1 MLIKKYNCTYKHD
14 VCIKLTNKDNE
25 NNGTIGKQKIN
36 HAPLVLFGSLPNTV
50 ATQLTTELK
59 HPDVKYLFD
68 MIDFNNFLKIP
79 PDRADHNNCYDWCD
93 KYSGKQFRDKQ
104 NDDHPSTEQH
114 LEFTNRIIIPY
125 LKEKAM
131 I

>member
-1 MLIKKYNCTYKHD
+1 MTTFQNAVLPY
-14 VCIKLTNKDNE
+14 V
-25 NNGTIGKQKIN
+25 N
-36 HAPLVLFGSLPNTV
+36 HKE
-50 ATQLTTELK
+50 LTTELK

-68 MIDFNNFLKIP
+68 MIDFNNFLKIT

-93 KYSGKQFRDKQ
+93 KYSGKQFRDKE